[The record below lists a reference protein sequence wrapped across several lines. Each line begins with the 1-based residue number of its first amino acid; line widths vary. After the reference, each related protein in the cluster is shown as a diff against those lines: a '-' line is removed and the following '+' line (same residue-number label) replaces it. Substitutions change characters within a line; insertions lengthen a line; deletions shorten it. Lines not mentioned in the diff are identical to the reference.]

1 MAIDMLLQSCM
12 DVCYSSIY
20 YEPMACIYNMLFSLS
35 VQLKLD
41 VCSFHL
47 SKLVSMVIQCCC
59 YRVKV
64 SLYHGLVVCCSSGDQ
79 RGGF

>member
-1 MAIDMLLQSCM
+1 MSLWLAYIICF
-12 DVCYSSIY
+12 
-20 YEPMACIYNMLFSLS
+20 FSLS

-47 SKLVSMVIQCCC
+47 SKLVSMVIQCC

-64 SLYHGLVVCCSSGDQ
+64 SLYHGLVVCSSSGDQ
-79 RGGF
+79 RGAFDFP